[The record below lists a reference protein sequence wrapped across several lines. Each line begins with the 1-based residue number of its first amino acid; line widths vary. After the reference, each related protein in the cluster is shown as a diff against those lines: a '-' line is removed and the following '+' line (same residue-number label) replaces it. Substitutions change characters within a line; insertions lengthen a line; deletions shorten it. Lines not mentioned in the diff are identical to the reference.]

1 MNYEEIPLAP
11 EAASVG
17 LEIRVIGNDSSEKVY
32 IYPFTFE
39 VTVVFILLC
48 YLEAKFER
56 EYAFSMAILVG
67 TWHIFC
73 P

>member
-1 MNYEEIPLAP
+1 LNYEEIPLAP

-39 VTVVFILLC
+39 VTRCVYIALL
-48 YLEAKFER
+48 LGSK
-56 EYAFSMAILVG
+56 I
-67 TWHIFC
+67 
-73 P
+73 